1 MSPAARVES
10 LLALLSFNQSRSD
23 RVFFMYSLF
32 LLYPY
37 LFYYCVTD
45 FFAQGRIELL
55 QLQIAV
61 IVTE

>member
-1 MSPAARVES
+1 MSSAARVES
-10 LLALLSFNQSRSD
+10 LPTLLSFNQSRSN
-23 RVFFMYSLF
+23 RIFFMYSLF

-61 IVTE
+61 IAAE